1 MEEQDLFGKL
11 FNTVPIYTE
20 EHLDMILQTM
30 NKDSATFFLIHAV
43 KSAFD
48 SGIYTIGETE
58 VLSKC
63 IRLLSKND
71 EKKLDDVETK

>member
-1 MEEQDLFGKL
+1 LCLTGF
-11 FNTVPIYTE
+11 V
-20 EHLDMILQTM
+20 
-30 NKDSATFFLIHAV
+30 ATFFLIHAV